1 MAFFSAN
8 RLCGFVAAFLVASAL
23 SGPAAAADI
32 YLTIDQAQLVK
43 LPERAETLVI
53 GNPLIADASVQ
64 SGGLMVI
71 TGKGFGA
78 TNVIALDRS
87 GAVLME
93 RIIEVG
99 APPRDVFVY
108 RGVQRETYS
117 CAPDCEAR
125 VKIGDSK
132 LFFETTLAQ
141 TAARNSQAQ
150 GIATSR

>member
-1 MAFFSAN
+1 
-8 RLCGFVAAFLVASAL
+8 
-23 SGPAAAADI
+23 
-32 YLTIDQAQLVK
+32 
-43 LPERAETLVI
+43 
-53 GNPLIADASVQ
+53 
-64 SGGLMVI
+64 
-71 TGKGFGA
+71 
-78 TNVIALDRS
+78 
-87 GAVLME
+87 ME

-108 RGVQRETYS
+108 RGAQRETYS

-132 LFFETTLAQ
+132 PFFETTLAQ